1 MGTQKTNLQNVKC
14 VAHMLLYVD
23 IQTTA
28 FSPMVVS
35 HPFTND
41 GIVRLLDD
49 TGNITLADLVNN
61 PDDLDRWR
69 QKVSRLSWPAPNA
82 GAGVPAVKVPS
93 LHRVWAQEVLTKVQ
107 DRAPGQVLQSLPA
120 LPGSVGARGACG
132 EDDRL

>member
-49 TGNITLADLVNN
+49 TGNITLSVHVLQLLAGGGAAVHVQEMAAADL
-61 PDDLDRWR
+61 
-69 QKVSRLSWPAPNA
+69 
-82 GAGVPAVKVPS
+82 
-93 LHRVWAQEVLTKVQ
+93 
-107 DRAPGQVLQSLPA
+107 LQI
-120 LPGSVGARGACG
+120 
-132 EDDRL
+132 

>member
-14 VAHMLLYVD
+14 VAHMLLDVD

-49 TGNITLADLVNN
+49 TGNIFQLLPSDIQNYIEPFGGSGAVILEMRASSKRPT
-61 PDDLDRWR
+61 
-69 QKVSRLSWPAPNA
+69 A
-82 GAGVPAVKVPS
+82 GPS
-93 LHRVWAQEVLTKVQ
+93 ATT
-107 DRAPGQVLQSLPA
+107 AST
-120 LPGSVGARGACG
+120 
-132 EDDRL
+132 